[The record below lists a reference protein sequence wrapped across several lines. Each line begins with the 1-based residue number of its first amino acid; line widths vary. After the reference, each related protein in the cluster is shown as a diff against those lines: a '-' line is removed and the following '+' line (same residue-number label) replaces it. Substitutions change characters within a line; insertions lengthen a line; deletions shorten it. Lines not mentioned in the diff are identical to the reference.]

1 MDRFPLLAAGFQSP
15 EDDTP
20 FSFSDAGYVHNVLMS
35 AGFKDIAIVP
45 YDEAVT
51 SGDVDAMTR
60 VLLSIGPLGK
70 IARENAMI
78 KSTAQ
83 PKLREALA
91 GLENP
96 ASVALVASIWIV
108 TARAQKSDYSQ

>member
-1 MDRFPLLAAGFQSP
+1 
-15 EDDTP
+15 
-20 FSFSDAGYVHNVLMS
+20 LMS

-108 TARAQKSDYSQ
+108 TARA